1 MALPS
6 LFKIPGYRKFNFK
19 TRYYNADREELM
31 ERVEKAKREVGAS
44 KAVNNEGKYVQNIKG
59 QMRKQLDSPIR
70 PVRKRAEKISNIRLF
85 MILVILSALA
95 YYLFY

>member
-1 MALPS
+1 MAIPS

-19 TRYYNADREELM
+19 TRYYDADREELM
-31 ERVEKAKREVGAS
+31 ERVEKAKREVGVS

-85 MILVILSALA
+85 VILVILSALA